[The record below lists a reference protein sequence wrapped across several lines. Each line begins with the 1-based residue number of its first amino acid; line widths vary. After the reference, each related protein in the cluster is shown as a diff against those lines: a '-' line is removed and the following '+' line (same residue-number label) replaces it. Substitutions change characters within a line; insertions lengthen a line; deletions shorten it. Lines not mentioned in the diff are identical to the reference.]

1 MKKAKRAL
9 VFLLALLLLAGVAA
23 AQENIIEGDINKAA
37 GDLEILRGTMV
48 NGNVTV
54 NMGEVDI
61 LGTVNGNVSNNMGQ
75 ITVHGEVNGNVE
87 ANMGQVLITGS
98 VSGDVVGRMGEV
110 IVEGVV
116 GGNVKA
122 ELGAVQIRGTVAG
135 GVDSGLGEL
144 RIPGEVLG
152 NVSSRGRKVIITGTV
167 RGDVS
172 IARGIVELGPESEVG
187 GRVYVEK
194 GMVKAAEGARAGSIE
209 VAEELSEAE
218 IDRLF
223 RSEGYR
229 FHGLDDLEDVGD
241 ILGAV
246 FDRFVRALSSI
257 RPSPRGWR
265 FSPWI
270 SQFGWPGR
278 VARGLLNMV
287 VLFALAALTFT
298 LFPRQVQSAGEA
310 VLSRT
315 GAVLGW
321 GLLALVLAIPLMI
334 LLAITIIG
342 IPLIFV
348 EMLALALAGILGY
361 TGFSW
366 LVGGKVLGAASA
378 GTVNPLGTI
387 ALGVLILG
395 AVSMIPLAGSLF
407 SLAILVLSVGAA
419 LTTRFGTQGPAPAGE
434 PPAPTETES

>member
-1 MKKAKRAL
+1 
-9 VFLLALLLLAGVAA
+9 
-23 AQENIIEGDINKAA
+23 
-37 GDLEILRGTMV
+37 
-48 NGNVTV
+48 
-54 NMGEVDI
+54 
-61 LGTVNGNVSNNMGQ
+61 
-75 ITVHGEVNGNVE
+75 
-87 ANMGQVLITGS
+87 
-98 VSGDVVGRMGEV
+98 
-110 IVEGVV
+110 
-116 GGNVKA
+116 
-122 ELGAVQIRGTVAG
+122 
-135 GVDSGLGEL
+135 
-144 RIPGEVLG
+144 
-152 NVSSRGRKVIITGTV
+152 
-167 RGDVS
+167 
-172 IARGIVELGPESEVG
+172 
-187 GRVYVEK
+187 
-194 GMVKAAEGARAGSIE
+194 
-209 VAEELSEAE
+209 
-218 IDRLF
+218 
-223 RSEGYR
+223 
-229 FHGLDDLEDVGD
+229 
-241 ILGAV
+241 
-246 FDRFVRALSSI
+246 
-257 RPSPRGWR
+257 
-265 FSPWI
+265 
-270 SQFGWPGR
+270 
-278 VARGLLNMV
+278 MV

-361 TGFSW
+361 TGLSW